1 MKDKILSIIKS
12 PVLAVVLLISGLT
25 IGLFAYAAKNTNEIP
40 SGDTSSVLTKASEN
54 KRPLSSEM
62 IFSET
67 SKKAHTT
74 SLVTTKK
81 TTTTST
87 TTVTTTIATT
97 AEVTTVVTEAPTEA
111 PQPEPQPEPEPDP
124 EPQDTAPQ
132 PTPGQPLSPYLH
144 AGVSPNSA
152 FYQERLAILGDSIA
166 TGYSL
171 YGYIPSAHSIAR
183 ESVGLWNI
191 HNYTFNFGYGDM
203 NVSNAVA
210 YMQPQIIMLSIG
222 MNDLPNRNPEWF
234 AGLYSAFVS
243 EVLAAAPNTYVIC
256 AGITPVADYV
266 TYSTNENIRSYNAA
280 IENMVNSMNS
290 PQVYYFDA
298 YSVLADSNTLAL
310 SPANS
315 GGDGIHIG
323 SGSYN
328 SILTA
333 LFNFLDTTPIMEN
346 LTNQAQ

>member
-81 TTTTST
+81 STTTST

-346 LTNQAQ
+346 LTNQSQ

>member
-81 TTTTST
+81 STTTST

-290 PQVYYFDA
+290 DQVYYFDA

-346 LTNQAQ
+346 LTNQSQ

>member
-1 MKDKILSIIKS
+1 MKEKILNLVKS
-12 PVLAVVLLISGLT
+12 PVLAAVLLISGLVV
-25 IGLFAYAAKNTNEIP
+25 GLCAYAAKNTNEIP

-54 KRPLSSEM
+54 KRPVSSEM
-62 IFSET
+62 VFSET

-81 TTTTST
+81 STTTST
-87 TTVTTTIATT
+87 TTVTTTMVTT
-97 AEVTTVVTEAPTEA
+97 EVTAVVTAAPTE
-111 PQPEPQPEPEPDP
+111 
-124 EPQDTAPQ
+124 APQ
-132 PTPGQPLSPYLH
+132 PTPGQPLSPYLY

-234 AGLYSAFVS
+234 AGLYSAFVN
-243 EVLAAAPNTYVIC
+243 EVLAASPNTYIIC

-266 TYSTNENIRSYNAA
+266 TYSTNENIRNYNAA
-280 IENMVNSMNS
+280 IENVVNSMNS
-290 PQVYYFDA
+290 DQVYYFDA
-298 YSVLADSNTLAL
+298 YSVLADSYTLAL

-315 GGDGIHIG
+315 SLI
-323 SGSYN
+323 
-328 SILTA
+328 IL
-333 LFNFLDTTPIMEN
+333 
-346 LTNQAQ
+346 

>member
-1 MKDKILSIIKS
+1 MKEKILNLVKS
-12 PVLAVVLLISGLT
+12 PVLAAVLLISGLV
-25 IGLFAYAAKNTNEIP
+25 IGLCAYAAKNTNEIP

-54 KRPLSSEM
+54 KRPVSSEM
-62 IFSET
+62 VFSET

-81 TTTTST
+81 STTTST
-87 TTVTTTIATT
+87 TTVTTTMATT
-97 AEVTTVVTEAPTEA
+97 EVTAVVTAAPTEA
-111 PQPEPQPEPEPDP
+111 PQPEPQPEPEPEP

-132 PTPGQPLSPYLH
+132 PTPGQPLSPYLY

-234 AGLYSAFVS
+234 AGLYSAFVN
-243 EVLAAAPNTYVIC
+243 EVLAASPNTYIIC

-266 TYSTNENIRSYNAA
+266 TYSTNENIRNYNAA
-280 IENMVNSMNS
+280 IENVVNSMNS
-290 PQVYYFDA
+290 DQVYYFDA

-333 LFNFLDTTPIMEN
+333 LFNYLDTTPIMEN
-346 LTNQAQ
+346 LSKQSQ

>member
-1 MKDKILSIIKS
+1 MKEKILNLVKS
-12 PVLAVVLLISGLT
+12 PVLAAVLLISGLVV
-25 IGLFAYAAKNTNEIP
+25 GLCAYAAKNTNEIP
-40 SGDTSSVLTKASEN
+40 SGDTSSVLTKSSEN
-54 KRPLSSEM
+54 KRPVSSEM
-62 IFSET
+62 VFSET

-81 TTTTST
+81 STTTST
-87 TTVTTTIATT
+87 TTVTTTMVTT
-97 AEVTTVVTEAPTEA
+97 EVTAVVTAAPTE
-111 PQPEPQPEPEPDP
+111 
-124 EPQDTAPQ
+124 APQ
-132 PTPGQPLSPYLH
+132 PTPGQPLSPYLY

-234 AGLYSAFVS
+234 AGLYSAFVN
-243 EVLAAAPNTYVIC
+243 EVLAASPNTYIIC

-266 TYSTNENIRSYNAA
+266 TYSTNENIRNYNAA
-280 IENMVNSMNS
+280 IENVVNSMNS
-290 PQVYYFDA
+290 DQVYYFDA
-298 YSVLADSNTLAL
+298 YSVLADSYTLAL

-333 LFNFLDTTPIMEN
+333 LFNYLDTTPIMEN
-346 LTNQAQ
+346 LSKQSQ